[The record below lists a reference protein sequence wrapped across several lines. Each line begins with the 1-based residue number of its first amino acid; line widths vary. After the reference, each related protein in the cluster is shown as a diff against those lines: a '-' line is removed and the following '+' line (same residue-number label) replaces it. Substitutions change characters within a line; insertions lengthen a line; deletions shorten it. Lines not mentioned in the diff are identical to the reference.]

1 MDLASVTS
9 DTMSDSK
16 LLEKIEK
23 EKSKRRFCEE
33 KIIELQKELIQLE
46 EKNHAL
52 KENCARLGVQK
63 YF

>member
-52 KENCARLGVQK
+52 KENCASLSVQK

>member
-9 DTMSDSK
+9 DSMSDSK

-52 KENCARLGVQK
+52 KENCAR
-63 YF
+63 